1 MYQIVKSFPLT
12 LCCIAGILTLCLI
25 PIPET
30 PLSDVPLID
39 KWTHMAFYAALL
51 LIFWAEYGLS
61 RYRKGSFLLVAAT
74 LLAAMALGGLI
85 ELLQAYAT
93 TCRSGEWLDFWADSI
108 GAVAGTVIGRWAIM
122 PATRHYAQRRRAKS

>member
-12 LCCIAGILTLCLI
+12 LCCVVGILILCLI

-39 KWTHMAFYAALL
+39 KWTHMAFYAALT

-61 RYRKGSFLLVAAT
+61 RYRGRSFLLVMVT
-74 LLAAMALGGLI
+74 LAAAIALGGLI
-85 ELLQAYAT
+85 ELMQAYAT
-93 TCRSGEWLDFWADSI
+93 TCRSGEWLDFAADSI
-108 GAVAGTVIGRWAIM
+108 GAVVGTIIGRWAVM
-122 PATRHYAQRRRAKS
+122 PTVRHYAQRRRARS